1 MASVHRMSTPTTS
14 ERDETAAGLAHS
26 PVETAGDGGYRV
38 ALDVFE
44 GPFDLLLQ
52 LIAARELEVTDVD
65 LADVTGD
72 FIRHLAGLDDL
83 DLDTATRFLVVA
95 ATLLELKAARLLPT
109 TDGDDLDAML
119 AEARDV
125 LYARLLE
132 YRAVR
137 SAAEVMRAALVEGM
151 ARHGRAV
158 ALPGVLQQLV
168 PDTVIDL
175 DAADLARLASRA
187 LAPKPEQ
194 HVEIDHIRRTLLS
207 IHVAAEQ
214 VLAAVRQAVTTFSA
228 VTEGRSRED
237 RVVLFLAILELA
249 KLGRLHLAQR
259 RWDEPIVIEPGD
271 LDGPDLDPTADEEAE
286 PVAGT

>member
-1 MASVHRMSTPTTS
+1 MESPS
-14 ERDETAAGLAHS
+14 AH
-26 PVETAGDGGYRV
+26 DGAYRV
-38 ALDVFE
+38 QLDVFE

-52 LIAARELEVTDVD
+52 LIAGRELEVTDVD
-65 LADVTGD
+65 LADITGD
-72 FIRHLAGLDDL
+72 FIRHLADLDDL

-109 TDGDDLDAML
+109 TEGDELDAML

-132 YRAVR
+132 YRSVR
-137 SAAEVMRAALVEGM
+137 GAADVLRAALVEGM
-151 ARHGRAV
+151 ARHARVV
-158 ALPGVLQQLV
+158 ALPGALQRLV
-168 PDTVIDL
+168 PDTVLDL
-175 DAADLARLASRA
+175 AANDLARLASRA

-214 VLAAVRQAVTTFSA
+214 VLGAVRKAATTFTA

-249 KLGRLHLAQR
+249 KLGRLHLTQR
-259 RWDEPIVIEPGD
+259 RWDEPIAIEPGD
-271 LDGPDLDPTADEEAE
+271 LDGPELLPTADEAPE
-286 PVAGT
+286 PMGSP